1 MKKTRSQRK
10 RSEAARAI
18 ATANSPTPPPVE
30 EKGLSESEK
39 VSFRLSLYSL
49 TSSNF
54 HSALNILA
62 SIVLVANSAL
72 AFAAISRG
80 WIGLF
85 SAGSGLY
92 LFSLVFYGLAVSS
105 TFLSKKVVYD
115 SILNND
121 KDILKLFDS
130 IEKNSKNFSNLII
143 VFVVIS
149 GGFFA
154 FIDYILTK

>member
-10 RSEAARAI
+10 RSEAARTN

-30 EKGLSESEK
+30 EKRLSESEK
-39 VSFRLSLYSL
+39 VSFLLSLYSL

-54 HSALNILA
+54 YSALNILA
-62 SIVLVANSAL
+62 SIVVVANSAL

-85 SAGSGLY
+85 SAGSGIY
-92 LFSLVFYGLAVSS
+92 LFSLVFYGLAAYSN
-105 TFLSKKVVYD
+105 FLSKKEVYD
-115 SILNND
+115 SILNKD

-130 IEKNSKNFSNLII
+130 IEKNSKYFSNFII
-143 VFVVIS
+143 IFVVIS
-149 GGFFA
+149 VIFFA
-154 FIDYILTK
+154 FIDYIITK